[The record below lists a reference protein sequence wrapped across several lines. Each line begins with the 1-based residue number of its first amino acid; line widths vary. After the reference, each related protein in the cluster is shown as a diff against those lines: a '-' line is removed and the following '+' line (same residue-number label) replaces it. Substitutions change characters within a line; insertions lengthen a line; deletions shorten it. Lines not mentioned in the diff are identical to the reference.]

1 MDVEIIRQHRLAYPF
16 VPFTVV
22 LKDGR
27 QFPIEQ
33 PYFLGI
39 SSTNED
45 VAVAAGPR
53 QFEHFSPNDVDRIE
67 LMAGAPPGA
76 NGNA

>member
-39 SSTNED
+39 SPTNED

-53 QFEHFSPNDVDRIE
+53 QFEHFSPADVDRIE
-67 LMAGAPPGA
+67 LMAGASPGK

>member
-39 SSTNED
+39 SPTNED

-53 QFEHFSPNDVDRIE
+53 RFEHFSPDDVDRIE
-67 LMAGAPPGA
+67 LLAGASPGA

>member
-16 VPFTVV
+16 VPFTVI

-39 SSTNED
+39 STTNED

-53 QFEHFSPNDVDRIE
+53 RFEHFSPDDVDRIE
-67 LMAGAPPGA
+67 PIGARSPGK
-76 NGNA
+76 NGDA